1 MHNEA
6 SFAGLCGASPVEASS
21 GRVTRHRLNRGG
33 DREAN
38 HALWRIVMVRLT
50 CDKTTQAYVERR
62 RADGRSDREIVRCLK
77 RDIAREIYRLLT
89 DPPAIPAGTT
99 LRQRRRQAGVPLRVV
114 AEAFNSWPARI
125 SQLERGLKHDADL
138 ATRSSLWLDPQGVPA

>member
-1 MHNEA
+1 
-6 SFAGLCGASPVEASS
+6 
-21 GRVTRHRLNRGG
+21 
-33 DREAN
+33 
-38 HALWRIVMVRLT
+38 MVRLT
-50 CDKTTQAYVERR
+50 CDTTTQAYVERR
-62 RADGRSDREIVRCLK
+62 RADGRSDREIVRFLT

-89 DPPAIPAGTT
+89 DPPAIPASTS

-114 AEAFNSWPARI
+114 AEVFNSWPARI